1 MEYIDCNVYHHS
13 FVGKDPHHWHGILSM
28 LHVRKLKRGTLVNIV
43 NIVNIVEYCEYCEH
57 CVDNHQSCRCFRN
70 CILLTSRE

>member
-43 NIVNIVEYCEYCEH
+43 NIVNIGKLEH
-57 CVDNHQSCRCFRN
+57 AS
-70 CILLTSRE
+70 

>member
-43 NIVNIVEYCEYCEH
+43 NIVNIGILEYWNIY
-57 CVDNHQSCRCFRN
+57 NIGTCFVKK
-70 CILLTSRE
+70 T

>member
-43 NIVNIVEYCEYCEH
+43 NIVNIGILQYWNIY
-57 CVDNHQSCRCFRN
+57 NIGTCFVKK
-70 CILLTSRE
+70 T